1 MENLLVYGLLKR
13 LSNDFLWCRGIAVH
27 PKQGYLFYSDW
38 ADKAACIGRA
48 LLDGSNH
55 SIIVPTNNN
64 KGQPQVRP
72 LLPL

>member
-1 MENLLVYGLLKR
+1 MT
-13 LSNDFLWCRGIAVH
+13 SFWCRGIAVH

-72 LLPL
+72 L

>member
-1 MENLLVYGLLKR
+1 MLTLELV
-13 LSNDFLWCRGIAVH
+13 FRGITVH
-27 PKQGYLFYSDW
+27 PKQGFLFYSDW

-64 KGQPQVRP
+64 KGQPQVRRSTHILACP
-72 LLPL
+72 IIMKE